1 MSRIIPVAKRTACW
15 FNSLSKS
22 PNQAIP
28 GEERKW
34 TWQLLNKFTKISHF
48 GWWLLLQTRVRII
61 SASNLRGIYINR
73 DSCQFGALY
82 LHGKL
87 ILWTKLCFANFFA
100 AMFWLYGDLLGSKAG
115 LFCSLQRKHKSR
127 KEFQKVSL
135 QKDNLRQGKFN
146 FFLHFRKKSILQA
159 KKGFPW
165 IFHSVSGIFAPK
177 HIIGF

>member
-1 MSRIIPVAKRTACW
+1 MTIQCAKVQIRRFQAKRENGPGSY
-15 FNSLSKS
+15 FINLPKS
-22 PNQAIP
+22 AILGGGYFYRP
-28 GEERKW
+28 ESGIFLLVTCGE
-34 TWQLLNKFTKISHF
+34 
-48 GWWLLLQTRVRII
+48 
-61 SASNLRGIYINR
+61 YINR

-87 ILWTKLCFANFFA
+87 IFWTKLCFANFFA

-115 LFCSLQRKHKSR
+115 LFCSLQRKYKSR

-177 HIIGF
+177 HIIGC